1 MISPRLIA
9 RSLLILLL
17 LVPLGD
23 LSGQTPP
30 RDPRDKPR
38 SLGGVHGFQRGP
50 SEEEKERIRLRIG
63 ITKEQQQQ
71 IEALYMETERQK
83 GEVFAKMRELYT
95 QLESLYDVYDFD
107 RNQARSL
114 RREITRQ
121 HVQIMMIHVD
131 NEEKLRRILTREQFE
146 KLRAVM
152 REAREKMRRDF
163 EKRFPRPP
171 VPR

>member
-1 MISPRLIA
+1 MIVRRLIA
-9 RSLLILLL
+9 LSLFALLL
-17 LVPLGD
+17 LAPLRH

-30 RDPRDKPR
+30 RGPR
-38 SLGGVHGFQRGP
+38 SSVGPPGFQRGP

-83 GEVFAKMRELYT
+83 GEVFAKMRELYA
-95 QLESLYDVYDFD
+95 QLESLYDAYDFD
-107 RNQARSL
+107 RNQARTL

-121 HVQIMMIHVD
+121 HVQIMMIHLD

-146 KLRAVM
+146 KLRAMM

-163 EKRFPRPP
+163 DRRFPRPP
-171 VPR
+171 GTR